1 MASRTSFSVAGTLRY
16 AAIIL
21 YVLFALFPIYWLV
34 KIAITPD
41 RLIYTEGTHIW
52 PSTFTLDNF
61 TSVLFLTD
69 FLVYFKNSM
78 IVSLGTAF
86 FTTLVATA
94 AGYAFSR
101 FHFRGKAIIIALMLI
116 TQMFPLLMIIAPIY
130 KIMAGLRLL
139 DSLTGLIIVYTA
151 FNVPFATFL
160 MQGFFDGIPKDLEE
174 AAMIDGC
181 TRFEALRKVIFP
193 LTLPGLAATLGF
205 IFTAAWSELLF
216 ALMLINSDDKMT
228 FPVGLKTFVSK
239 FAVDWGQMMAAGT
252 LALIPSCIFFILIQR
267 FLVQGLTAGAVKG

>member
-1 MASRTSFSVAGTLRY
+1 MRGTLRY

-34 KIAITPD
+34 KIAVTPD
-41 RLIYTEGTHIW
+41 RLIYTEGTQIW

-174 AAMIDGC
+174 AAMIDG
-181 TRFEALRKVIFP
+181 VH
-193 LTLPGLAATLGF
+193 
-205 IFTAAWSELLF
+205 
-216 ALMLINSDDKMT
+216 
-228 FPVGLKTFVSK
+228 PV
-239 FAVDWGQMMAAGT
+239 
-252 LALIPSCIFFILIQR
+252 
-267 FLVQGLTAGAVKG
+267 